1 MSVHMDDFDGDPV
14 ILNLSDFGETDMDAR
29 ASIVQ
34 PQPNLDKVTG
44 VQRIRSGDLRAG
56 FIDLE
61 HAAIGFQL
69 SMHTGQHAIDRQIW
83 NRPTGLMISHSHD
96 VKTG

>member
-1 MSVHMDDFDGDPV
+1 MSVHVDDFNGDPV
-14 ILNLSDFGETDMDAR
+14 ILNLSDFGQTDMDAR

-56 FIDLE
+56 FVDLE

-69 SMHTGQHAIDRQIW
+69 SMHTGQHAIDRQIGDG
-83 NRPTGLMISHSHD
+83 PTGLAVSRSHD